1 MEDAKMRTV
10 SFVVAVAASA
20 LWSSAGMA
28 QQKLPPLKTQ
38 YGALMVVEEHIDA
51 LNKCDWNRLM
61 AQYPDEVEF
70 YLVGGAVVK
79 GRAKIGELFTGF
91 CKTRA
96 EGGFKGATF
105 IAENVK
111 TVGET
116 VNMQWRV
123 EADWLAE
130 PYKGADAYVT
140 QHGLMV
146 VQVTTF
152 DPAGMKFKK

>member
-1 MEDAKMRTV
+1 MKTMSV
-10 SFVVAVAASA
+10 LAVAAMSA
-20 LWSSAGMA
+20 VCASTAMA

-38 YGALMVVEEHIDA
+38 PGALVVVDEHLDA

-70 YLVGGAVVK
+70 YLPNGVVVK
-79 GRAKIGELFTGF
+79 GRKNIGDVFAGF

-105 IAENVK
+105 ITESVK
-111 TVGET
+111 TVGDT
-116 VNMQWRV
+116 VNMSWRV

>member
-1 MEDAKMRTV
+1 MPMLAKFVFATV
-10 SFVVAVAASA
+10 ATCAVTGTAF
-20 LWSSAGMA
+20 A
-28 QQKLPPLKTQ
+28 QQAQPPLKTQ
-38 YGALMVVEEHIDA
+38 SGAYLVVEEHLDA

-61 AQYPDEVEF
+61 AQYPPEVEF
-70 YLVGGAVVK
+70 YLPNGVVVK
-79 GRAKIGELFTGF
+79 GRKNIGDVFAGF
-91 CKTRA
+91 CKSRA
-96 EGGFKGATF
+96 DGGFKGATF
-105 IAENVK
+105 ITESVK

-116 VNMQWRV
+116 VNMSWRV

-140 QHGLMV
+140 QHGLMF

>member
-1 MEDAKMRTV
+1 MKTILGATV
-10 SFVVAVAASA
+10 LSVAVAFASVA
-20 LWSSAGMA
+20 DA
-28 QQKLPPLKTQ
+28 QQLPPLKTQ
-38 YGALMVVEEHIDA
+38 HGALVVVDEHIDA

-111 TVGET
+111 TVGDT

-140 QHGLMV
+140 QHGLMI

>member
-1 MEDAKMRTV
+1 MSRMG
-10 SFVVAVAASA
+10 FAVAAG
-20 LWSSAGMA
+20 LAGAMAMTGASA
-28 QQKLPPLKTQ
+28 QQLPPLKTQ
-38 YGALMVVEEHIDA
+38 HGAIAVTEEHIEA

-79 GRAKIGELFTGF
+79 GRKKIGELFTGF

-111 TVGET
+111 TVGDT

-130 PYKGADAYVT
+130 PYRGADAYVT